1 MSLPAV
7 LPLRGRG
14 RAAHTSIFQ
23 GYLATLPLVGA
34 RNSEGPMPNPPT
46 YPPDKPRA
54 IAQQLFQCADDNWLQ
69 IMDPTRQFD
78 YATMPTMWDV
88 MAAAD
93 VDLETEA
100 GPQDH
105 FCPRPPAACLP
116 DLLPAAH
123 APGPAFPMGDGPRPR
138 GGR

>member
-1 MSLPAV
+1 
-7 LPLRGRG
+7 
-14 RAAHTSIFQ
+14 
-23 GYLATLPLVGA
+23 
-34 RNSEGPMPNPPT
+34 MPNPPT

-88 MAAAD
+88 MAEAD

-100 GPQDH
+100 GQQDA
-105 FCPRPPAACLP
+105 FRRRPLEAWLADLRAA
-116 DLLPAAH
+116 DIAAE
-123 APGPAFPMGDGPRPR
+123 PAFPVGEVLRHADVVANRYFEIGIAHVRTPVTNAPLVCRLLLDNKKKTQK
-138 GGR
+138 

>member
-1 MSLPAV
+1 MKHAFPTRRSSDL
-7 LPLRGRG
+7 
-14 RAAHTSIFQ
+14 
-23 GYLATLPLVGA
+23 

-78 YATMPTMWDV
+78 YATMPKMWDV
-88 MAAAD
+88 MAEAD

-100 GPQDH
+100 GQQDA
-105 FCPRPPAACLP
+105 FRRRPLEADRKRTRLNSS
-116 DLLPAAH
+116 H
-123 APGPAFPMGDGPRPR
+123 
-138 GGR
+138 

>member
-88 MAAAD
+88 MAEADRSEEHTSALQSLMRISYAAFC
-93 VDLETEA
+93 LKKKTTE
-100 GPQDH
+100 
-105 FCPRPPAACLP
+105 
-116 DLLPAAH
+116 
-123 APGPAFPMGDGPRPR
+123 
-138 GGR
+138 